1 MFVLTSARC
10 GKIQRESEFAANV
23 DCGWLSWGVG
33 LLLVK
38 PLKWT
43 FSTLLGSSRVP
54 LEESFVVIEL
64 VKVCQTQCVKIV
76 YQMYQVTVVLENC
89 VHYILVPC
97 VAQLTD
103 AHPPGHPCDRKG
115 NLIHMMLT

>member
-1 MFVLTSARC
+1 MLVSDPSCSWGGSVFSHRLCLTSVRC
-10 GKIQRESEFAANV
+10 GKTQRESEFAANV

-43 FSTLLGSSRVP
+43 FSTLLGSNRVP

-64 VKVCQTQCVKIV
+64 VKVRQTA
-76 YQMYQVTVVLENC
+76 VTQRKN
-89 VHYILVPC
+89 LV
-97 VAQLTD
+97 
-103 AHPPGHPCDRKG
+103 AH
-115 NLIHMMLT
+115 